1 MNISHIFT
9 YHGLENM
16 HICKTAGSSVKNQKN
31 PKSITVLVPKIVR
44 VVISNKSIE
53 LQN

>member
-1 MNISHIFT
+1 MNISHILT

-16 HICKTAGSSVKNQKN
+16 HICKTAGSSVKN